1 MPKPVLLSLVP
12 PVTIGG
18 RNPPVVANLFDD
30 SGNFRQRNGSFKRQ
44 RVEGGA
50 AASGEGFY
58 DISREASFPSLPNVP
73 KLDVGKVRG
82 LMVKANEMAAA
93 IRTRITSDSVPDG
106 VKELAGFSISLLDL
120 MNAVVEEGIIPLSSS
135 STASFASA
143 VSAPASFPTASRPR
157 AEPGT
162 AELKAAL
169 TSAEK
174 TAVVFDVD
182 LGRSPV
188 ANRAALNGAFAAGL
202 KAATMK
208 TAENTGDDANE
219 CIRIVN
225 DALSCADNL
234 EFTGQTTTRKID
246 KRDPENPKTLDFCTM
261 PVKLDFPDRNTR
273 IHFEKTLRKH
283 CGVKATISLPFQIR
297 KFQSLYLDAM
307 RDRYK
312 GRVITARPD
321 TSTMSMVAFMKN
333 EGSRGWSRCR
343 ETVLIPRG
351 IMLPGTVLPNRVDLP
366 VVVGTDRVDNDDALL
381 VEASISAES
390 QP

>member
-1 MPKPVLLSLVP
+1 MLKPVLLSLLP

-30 SGNFRQRNGSFKRQ
+30 SGNFRQRNGSFKQQ

-58 DISREASFPSLPNVP
+58 DLSREASFPSLPNVP
-73 KLDVGKVRG
+73 KLDVGKIRG

-93 IRTRITSDSVPDG
+93 IRSRVAAESVPDG
-106 VKELAGFSISLLDL
+106 VRELAGFSISLLDL
-120 MNAVVEEGIIPLSSS
+120 VNAVVEEGIIPMASSS
-135 STASFASA
+135 SASFASA
-143 VSAPASFPTASRPR
+143 AFAPAAFPTASRPR
-157 AEPGT
+157 AELGT

-169 TSAEK
+169 TLAEK

-261 PVKLDFPDRNTR
+261 LVKLDFPDRNTR

-297 KFQSLYLDAM
+297 RFQSLYLEALW
-307 RDRYK
+307 DRYK

-333 EGSRGWSRCR
+333 EGNRGWSRCR
-343 ETVLIPRG
+343 ETVPIPRG
-351 IMLPGTVLPNRVDLP
+351 ILLPGTVIPNRVDLP
-366 VVVGTDRVDNDDALL
+366 VVAGAGRDDDDNALL

>member
-1 MPKPVLLSLVP
+1 V
-12 PVTIGG
+12 
-18 RNPPVVANLFDD
+18 
-30 SGNFRQRNGSFKRQ
+30 
-44 RVEGGA
+44 
-50 AASGEGFY
+50 
-58 DISREASFPSLPNVP
+58 
-73 KLDVGKVRG
+73 
-82 LMVKANEMAAA
+82 
-93 IRTRITSDSVPDG
+93 
-106 VKELAGFSISLLDL
+106 
-120 MNAVVEEGIIPLSSS
+120 SSS
-135 STASFASA
+135 
-143 VSAPASFPTASRPR
+143 PALPTASRPR

-174 TAVVFDVD
+174 SAVVFDVD

-208 TAENTGDDANE
+208 TAENTGEDANE
-219 CIRIVN
+219 CIRVVN
-225 DALSCADNL
+225 DALSCADNV

-283 CGVKATISLPFQIR
+283 CGIKATISLPFQIR
-297 KFQSLYLDAM
+297 KFQSLYLDAL

-333 EGSRGWSRCR
+333 EGGRGWSRCR
-343 ETVLIPRG
+343 ETVPIPRG
-351 IMLPGTVLPNRVDLP
+351 IMLPGSTIQNRVDLP
-366 VVVGTDRVDNDDALL
+366 EVVSTGRDDDDDALL

>member
-44 RVEGGA
+44 RTEGGA
-50 AASGEGFY
+50 GASGEGFF
-58 DISREASFPSLPNVP
+58 DISRDASHPSLPNVS
-73 KLDVGKVRG
+73 KLDVGKIRG

-93 IRTRITSDSVPDG
+93 IRSRVAADEVPDG

-120 MNAVVEEGIIPLSSS
+120 MNAVVEEGIIPMASPPA
-135 STASFASA
+135 ASFASV
-143 VSAPASFPTASRPR
+143 VSASAALPTASRPR

-162 AELKAAL
+162 AELRAAL

-174 TAVVFDVD
+174 SAVVFDVD

-208 TAENTGDDANE
+208 TAENTGEDANE
-219 CIRIVN
+219 CIRVVN
-225 DALSCADNL
+225 DALSCADNV

-283 CGVKATISLPFQIR
+283 CGIKATISLPFQIR
-297 KFQSLYLDAM
+297 KFQSLYLDAL

-333 EGSRGWSRCR
+333 EGGRGWSRCR
-343 ETVLIPRG
+343 ETVPIPRG
-351 IMLPGTVLPNRVDLP
+351 IMLPGSTIQNRVDLP
-366 VVVGTDRVDNDDALL
+366 EVAGTGMDDDDALL

>member
-50 AASGEGFY
+50 GASGEGFY
-58 DISREASFPSLPNVP
+58 DLSREASFPSLPNIP
-73 KLDVGKVRG
+73 KLDVRKIRG

-93 IRTRITSDSVPDG
+93 IRSRVAAESVPDG
-106 VKELAGFSISLLDL
+106 VRELAGFSISLLDL
-120 MNAVVEEGIIPLSSS
+120 VNAVVEEGIIPMTSSLA
-135 STASFASA
+135 ASFASVA
-143 VSAPASFPTASRPR
+143 SATFPTASRPR
-157 AEPGT
+157 VEPGT

-174 TAVVFDVD
+174 SAVVFDVD

-283 CGVKATISLPFQIR
+283 CGIKATISLPFQKR
-297 KFQSLYLDAM
+297 RFQSLYLEAL

-333 EGSRGWSRCR
+333 EGGRGWSRCR

-351 IMLPGTVLPNRVDLP
+351 IMLPGSAIPNRVDLP
-366 VVVGTDRVDNDDALL
+366 EVAGASRDDDDDALL

>member
-1 MPKPVLLSLVP
+1 V
-12 PVTIGG
+12 GG
-18 RNPPVVANLFDD
+18 
-30 SGNFRQRNGSFKRQ
+30 
-44 RVEGGA
+44 GG
-50 AASGEGFY
+50 ASGEGFF
-58 DISREASFPSLPNVP
+58 DISREASLPSLPNVS
-73 KLDVGKVRG
+73 KLDVGKIRG

-93 IRTRITSDSVPDG
+93 IRSRVAADSVPDG
-106 VKELAGFSISLLDL
+106 VRELAGFSISLLDL
-120 MNAVVEEGIIPLSSS
+120 MNAVVEEGIIPMASPPA
-135 STASFASA
+135 ASFASV
-143 VSAPASFPTASRPR
+143 VSASAALPTASRPR
-157 AEPGT
+157 TEPGT

-174 TAVVFDVD
+174 SAVVFDVD

-208 TAENTGDDANE
+208 TAENTGEDANE

-283 CGVKATISLPFQIR
+283 CGIKATISLPFQIR
-297 KFQSLYLDAM
+297 KFQSLYLDAL

-333 EGSRGWSRCR
+333 EGGRGWSRCR
-343 ETVLIPRG
+343 ESVLIPRG
-351 IMLPGTVLPNRVDLP
+351 IMLPGSTIPNRVDLP
-366 VVVGTDRVDNDDALL
+366 EVAGTGRDDDDDALL

>member
-58 DISREASFPSLPNVP
+58 DLSREASFPSLPNVP
-73 KLDVGKVRG
+73 KLDVGKIRG
-82 LMVKANEMAAA
+82 LMVKANEMAAT
-93 IRTRITSDSVPDG
+93 IRTRITTDSVPDG

-143 VSAPASFPTASRPR
+143 VSAPAPFPTASRPR

-169 TSAEK
+169 TAAEK

-208 TAENTGDDANE
+208 TAENTATTPMSASGLSTTLSA
-219 CIRIVN
+219 
-225 DALSCADNL
+225 ALTIWNL
-234 EFTGQTTTRKID
+234 QA
-246 KRDPENPKTLDFCTM
+246 KR
-261 PVKLDFPDRNTR
+261 
-273 IHFEKTLRKH
+273 
-283 CGVKATISLPFQIR
+283 Q
-297 KFQSLYLDAM
+297 
-307 RDRYK
+307 
-312 GRVITARPD
+312 
-321 TSTMSMVAFMKN
+321 
-333 EGSRGWSRCR
+333 
-343 ETVLIPRG
+343 
-351 IMLPGTVLPNRVDLP
+351 PGK
-366 VVVGTDRVDNDDALL
+366 
-381 VEASISAES
+381 
-390 QP
+390 